1 MSRLSIRSRI
11 VSSFMA
17 LILVGCGCT
26 DEGCG
31 DDLRFS
37 SEMLIDW
44 ANADEF
50 TMEVCAA
57 GECETLTVADASS
70 SSWFGFPLDPDASG
84 SVDVEV
90 TITSPTS
97 TQSASGTIGLD
108 SYRPNAGLCGP
119 VCPGADV
126 TIENGTVSNAGSG
139 EIPPRD

>member
-31 DDLRFS
+31 NDLRFS
-37 SEMLIDW
+37 SEMLVDW
-44 ANADEF
+44 ASADEF
-50 TMEVCAA
+50 TLEVCAD
-57 GECETLTVADASS
+57 GDCETLKVTDASS
-70 SSWFGFPLDPDASG
+70 SPWFAFPLDPDVSG

-97 TQSASGTIGLD
+97 AQSASGTIELD

-126 TIENGTVSNAGSG
+126 TIDNGTVLNTGSG